1 MSVDEGSQRDI
12 IRFNF
17 GLTPNPKFSRSG
29 AFAMNR
35 RTLVVVLSILLIT
48 IALTAQTFRGS
59 LQGTVTDSTGAVVP
73 GAAVKVSSLDTG
85 LVRNTTTNDQG
96 NYSVSE
102 LPIGEYSVTISKA
115 GFKDASLSRVPI
127 NVGSAQRGDLQLGTG
142 QVAQSV
148 EVQSDVPLI
157 ETTSNTTGGTIE
169 GAQAAE
175 LPVNGR
181 DFTKLLV
188 MVPGATGDPVGSS
201 DSPGSFGLFSVN
213 GNRGRSNNYLLD
225 GTDMNDGY
233 RNLPA
238 INEAGVF
245 GTPATILPVDAL
257 AEVPVLSGVDA
268 EFGRNSGAI
277 VNLVTRSGTNHMH
290 GSAYEF
296 FRNDALDAR
305 NYFNPTGT
313 PKNSFH
319 NNQFGGSLGGALVK
333 DKSFWFV
340 AYEGQRETGGL
351 PTPGTVPT
359 QAAISDY
366 VNGGNTIN
374 PVIQKILDLKPWGTL
389 PVSGTGEV
397 QFITPFTNR
406 VDSFIGKIDEHL
418 HLFSDSD
425 LLTGRYFFGDSD
437 QSFPLGLIG
446 GGGSAPG
453 YNTYTPTRVNVL
465 SLSYTTIPKSN
476 LIVEVRGGYLRFNES
491 FLAQDRSF
499 DPGTI
504 GLNTLGAGASKNDFG
519 MPLISISGFNSI
531 GATPSVPRGRIDTN
545 YQFFTNVSYMR
556 GKHNLKWG
564 YEFRRT
570 FINGFFDAG
579 YRGKLGF
586 ASLNDFLAGDP
597 TGSSRSAQGNSR
609 RYTSQNNDGLYLQD
623 NWRITNRLTLNYGL
637 RWDYYGVIAEK
648 SNKLSILDPTT
659 GALRFVGSQGL
670 SSLYPKDLN
679 NFGPRLSFAYDLT
692 GKSRTV
698 VRAGW
703 GLYYDAFSQDFF
715 TGQLP
720 WNTFNPGPAYNDVQ
734 FVFAANQISANA
746 PVYTGYSASDV
757 FTVDQNLRTPYIQ
770 NFNVNMEQQ
779 ISRGIAF
786 EIGYVGSSGRKLFR
800 YRDINQADPA
810 TGNRAF
816 PALGY
821 VNQFESSATSNYNSL
836 QTSLKLRNWK
846 GFTSTLNYTWGH
858 SIDNASDGQDYV
870 PNASQ
875 PDNSF
880 NPAAERASS
889 NFDTRHRIQW
899 FWSYNVPKLP
909 LWKPLAEGWSFDGVT
924 LYSTGQPF
932 NVNYMFEGDYNGTGE
947 FFGRPDV
954 VGNPHTGVSTPSSVL
969 NLSAFAV
976 PCTWDAVAGD
986 CVPGTQHIGNLGRN
1000 AFRGPNYADFDFSVA
1015 KTQKFGEKL
1024 TMQIRADFFNLF
1036 NHPNFSNPVLPNF
1049 EVDFL
1054 QNGQNVAGNRLVGSG
1069 FLPVVATP
1077 DVGTGNPFLGG
1088 GGPRNVQLA
1097 VRFTF

>member
-1 MSVDEGSQRDI
+1 
-12 IRFNF
+12 
-17 GLTPNPKFSRSG
+17 
-29 AFAMNR
+29 MNR
-35 RTLVVVLSILLIT
+35 RKLVVVLSFLLVT
-48 IALTAQTFRGS
+48 LSLNAQTFRGT
-59 LQGTVTDSTGAVVP
+59 LQGTVTDSTGAVVS
-73 GAAVKVSSLDTG
+73 GATVKVANLDTG
-85 LVRNTTTNDQG
+85 LVRTATTNDQG
-96 NYSVSE
+96 DYSLPE
-102 LPIGEYSVTISKA
+102 LPIGSYSVTVTKA
-115 GFKDASLSRVPI
+115 GFKDAMLNRIPI
-127 NVGSAQRGDLQLGTG
+127 NVGAAQRGDVQLGTG
-142 QVAQSV
+142 QVSETI

-188 MVPGATGDPVGSS
+188 MVPGATGDPVGST

-268 EFGRNSGAI
+268 EFGRNAGAI
-277 VNLVTRSGTNHMH
+277 VNLVTRSGTNMLH
-290 GSAYEF
+290 GSGYEF

-305 NYFNPTGT
+305 NYFNTVGSQ
-313 PKNSFH
+313 KNSFH

-333 DKSFWFV
+333 DKAFWFV
-340 AYEGQRETGGL
+340 AYEGQRENGGL
-351 PTPGTVPT
+351 PTQGTVPT
-359 QAAISDY
+359 QAMIDSY
-366 VNGGNTIN
+366 VTAGNTIN
-374 PVIQKILDLKPWGTL
+374 PVIQKILDLKPWGIL
-389 PVSGTGEV
+389 PASGTGAT
-397 QFITPFTNR
+397 QFITPFNNR

-418 HLFSDSD
+418 HLLSDSD

-437 QSFPLGLIG
+437 QSFPLGLVG

-453 YNTYTPTRVNVL
+453 FNTYTPTRVNVL
-465 SLSYTTIPKSN
+465 SVSYTTIPKSN

-499 DPGTI
+499 DPTSI
-504 GLNTLGAGASKNDFG
+504 GLNTLGVGATSKDFG
-519 MPLISISGFNSI
+519 LPLISVSGLSSI
-531 GATPSVPRGRIDTN
+531 GATPSVPRGRIDSN
-545 YQFFTNVSYMR
+545 YQFFTNMSYMH
-556 GKHNLKWG
+556 GKHNWKWG

-586 ASLNDFLAGDP
+586 SSFDKFLEGDP
-597 TGSSRSAQGNSR
+597 EGSGRSAEGNSR
-609 RYTSQNNDGLYLQD
+609 RYTYQNSDGLYLQD
-623 NWRITNRLTLNYGL
+623 NWRVTNRLTLNYGL
-637 RWDYYGVIAEK
+637 RWDYYGVIGEK
-648 SNKLSILDPTT
+648 NHKLSILDPATQ
-659 GALRFVGSQGL
+659 GLRFVGSQGL
-670 SSLYPKDLN
+670 SSLYPKDYN
-679 NFGPRLSFAYDLT
+679 NFGPRLSFAYDVT
-692 GKSRTV
+692 GKSKTV

-734 FVFAANQISANA
+734 FVFSANPIGANA
-746 PVYTGYSASDV
+746 PVYTGYASTDV
-757 FTVDQNLRTPYIQ
+757 FTVDQKLRTPYVQ
-770 NFNVNMEQQ
+770 NYNLAIEQQ
-779 ISRGIAF
+779 ISKSVAF

-800 YRDINQADPA
+800 YRDINQVNPA
-810 TGNRAF
+810 TGTVAF
-816 PALGY
+816 DQLVY

-836 QTSLKLRNWK
+836 QTSLKMRNWH

-858 SIDNASDGQDYV
+858 SIDTASDGQDYV

-880 NPAAERASS
+880 NPAGERASS
-889 NFDTRHRIQW
+889 NFDTRHRVQW
-899 FWSYNVPKLP
+899 FWTYNVPKLP

-924 LYSTGQPF
+924 MFSTGQPY
-932 NVNYMFEGDYNGTGE
+932 NLNYMFEGDYNGSGE
-947 FFGRPDV
+947 YFGRPDL
-954 VGNPHTGVSTPSSVL
+954 VGNPYSGVSTPNAVL
-969 NLSAFAV
+969 NLSAFAA
-976 PCTWDAVAGD
+976 PCTWDPVGGACVA
-986 CVPGTQHIGNLGRN
+986 GTQHFGNVGRN
-1000 AFRGPNYADFDFSVA
+1000 AFRGPDYTNVDFSVA
-1015 KTQKFGEKL
+1015 KTQKFGDRVS
-1024 TMQIRADFFNLF
+1024 MQIRADFFNLF
-1036 NHPNFSNPVLPNF
+1036 NHPNFSNPLLPNF
-1049 EVDFL
+1049 EADFL
-1054 QNGQNVAGNRLVGSG
+1054 QNGSAVSGNRLVGTG
-1069 FLPVVATP
+1069 FLPIIATP
-1077 DVGTGNPFLGG
+1077 DVGTGNPYLGG
-1088 GGPRNVQLA
+1088 GGPRNIQLA